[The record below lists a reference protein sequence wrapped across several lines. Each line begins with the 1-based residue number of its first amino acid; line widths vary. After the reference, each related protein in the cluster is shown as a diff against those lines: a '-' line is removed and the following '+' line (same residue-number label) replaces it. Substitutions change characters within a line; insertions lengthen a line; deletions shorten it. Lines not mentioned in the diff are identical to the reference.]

1 MIGSAG
7 EIYRRLK
14 CPFCSVQG
22 CPLSTFKVV
31 KRQNARDQIAFYTF
45 LLDIQTIRIASS
57 SSRPQLTAKLEGN
70 ETIRRKTA
78 EVVGKSIFVL
88 FLLVTWP
95 SRH

>member
-45 LLDIQTIRIASS
+45 YSFLLDIQTIRIASS

-78 EVVGKSIFVL
+78 EAVG
-88 FLLVTWP
+88 
-95 SRH
+95 